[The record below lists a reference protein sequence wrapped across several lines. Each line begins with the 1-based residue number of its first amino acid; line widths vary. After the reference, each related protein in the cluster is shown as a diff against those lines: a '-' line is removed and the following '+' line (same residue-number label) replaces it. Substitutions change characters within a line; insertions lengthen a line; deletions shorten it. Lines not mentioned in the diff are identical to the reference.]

1 MWLGPRKLQ
10 GANVASIPIFVHG
23 LVFGSRMGSV
33 SRLLGV
39 LEKRDGRALPGDV
52 ESDSPPPPDP
62 SSERHPGRRSILAV
76 LLRRDASPGRPS
88 ALRWRDL
95 TKPLHFLNEQAV
107 NQREQRWFE
116 Q

>member
-1 MWLGPRKLQ
+1 MRPRKLQ
-10 GANVASIPIFVHG
+10 DANAASLLIFVHG

-33 SRLLGV
+33 NRLLGL
-39 LEKRDGRALPGDV
+39 LEKWDGRALPGDV
-52 ESDSPPPPDP
+52 EGDSPLPKDP
-62 SSERHPGRRSILAV
+62 SSERHPGRRSILAA

-88 ALRWRDL
+88 ALRRRDL